1 MRSEP
6 GRPLAAELRPLVRLF
21 RILPENDAYFLRKAC
36 EVHMKKSHSITLTV
50 VAAMGMA
57 ARAQQAAQQPAT
69 APGPPAT
76 LQPCEER
83 RKAAQAAGTPFT
95 ENCGA
100 TTAHG
105 TSRGGFGATGEGHSG
120 GG

>member
-1 MRSEP
+1 MRSESRWRP
-6 GRPLAAELRPLVRLF
+6 LTAESRPLARLF
-21 RILPENDAYFLRKAC
+21 CILPENDAYFLRKAC

-57 ARAQQAAQQPAT
+57 ARAQQTPPVPAAPA
-69 APGPPAT
+69 AA
-76 LQPCEER
+76 QPCEER

-95 ENCGA
+95 ETCGHVTA
-100 TTAHG
+100 AAHG
-105 TSRGGFGATGEGHSG
+105 TSRGGFGATGKEHSG

>member
-1 MRSEP
+1 
-6 GRPLAAELRPLVRLF
+6 
-21 RILPENDAYFLRKAC
+21 
-36 EVHMKKSHSITLTV
+36 MKKSHSITLTV

-57 ARAQQAAQQPAT
+57 ARAQQAPPTPA
-69 APGPPAT
+69 APAAA
-76 LQPCEER
+76 QPCKER

-95 ENCGA
+95 ENCGQGT

-105 TSRGGFGATGEGHSG
+105 TSRGGFGATGEGRSG